1 MSDFATG
8 DAGTDQSQTSSA
20 VESNLGSSTQT
31 PEQPSHLDLT
41 SDSLVRIDGKGNP
54 VKLSDY
60 TKGFQSQATKAAQ
73 EAATLRREL
82 NRLYQQ
88 QQDAE
93 RQRQMEAQRQ
103 QGGHPQ
109 RPDLAAQLESL
120 PYLEGKQAAD
130 VVRQIQQDIQ
140 YRDQILL
147 AALKHIKEMQ
157 GTVRGLNETHVNQ
170 SFDGKLGGWIKDG
183 GYPDTKSVRN
193 FARSL
198 YLSYEPGPELD
209 QEFPDILKAA
219 YDEWVA
225 DFDAQRQARMAQERQ
240 RRFVPGKGGNA
251 GPRQPIQ
258 PKVDASA
265 REMADLLFDNLQEF
279 GT

>member
-1 MSDFATG
+1 MSFEATG
-8 DAGTDQSQTSSA
+8 ETGSDQVQTQTSSA
-20 VESNLGSSTQT
+20 VESNLGSSTST
-31 PEQPSHLDLT
+31 EQPSHLDLT

-73 EAATLRREL
+73 EAAQLRREL
-82 NRLYQQ
+82 NRLYQA

-103 QGGHPQ
+103 QGGNQ

-209 QEFPDILKAA
+209 QEFPDILRSA
-219 YDEWVA
+219 YYEWVA
-225 DFDAQRQARMAQERQ
+225 DFDAQRQSKLAQQRQ
-240 RRFVPGKGGNA
+240 NRFVPGKGGNT

-265 REMADLLFDNLQEF
+265 REMADMLFDNLQEF